1 MPAELTFYNYS
12 IHFLLLSYIIGVLI
26 VLLSNR
32 VSREKIAISIKI
44 LSYILLWSISLILF
58 MGGYI
63 DKISLLFGSISFFVA
78 IPISIYTIRYTTI
91 GKYPRTL
98 SFTID
103 LFSILLITAFISPN
117 ILFFAISWTLAEFVG
132 FYLVSLGEEHSIEG
146 STRASKR
153 FLLVSAATFEL
164 TLFTMIYVSVF
175 MLVSALAT
183 QLHVLDVLLKPYWE
197 LGAVETPLYL
207 APLLLVG
214 FIAKAAQAPPHFWL
228 PDAHSVAPAPAS
240 ALLSGVMTAMG
251 IYGILRVSMIA
262 SIGHDIIA
270 YTLIVIGLISII
282 YGGLQS
288 YVQRDGKRLL
298 AYSTIAGNGFSMA
311 ILGYYLLHGGTDVF
325 AALILS
331 VAAHSGY
338 KATLFLDIG
347 LAEQVTGLRLIHRL
361 RGLVKILPYS
371 VLAGYLALFS
381 IMGIPPTAGFISKL
395 LAVFSAI
402 NGFPSIPCILLILS
416 VVSAIVT
423 SILIGLRY
431 IRIYYGEPVLLYDD
445 NQRIEHVRI
454 MEYCTL
460 ALSSSSLIFPLVII
474 LLYLKPMI
482 YMILYMVSI
491 PPLLVLIYSLYVTA
505 KRT

>member
-1 MPAELTFYNYS
+1 MSAELTHYNS
-12 IHFLLLSYIIGVLI
+12 IYFLLFSYIIGVLI
-26 VLLSNR
+26 ILLSNR
-32 VSREKIAISIKI
+32 VSKEKTIISIKI
-44 LSYILLWSISLILF
+44 LSYILLWTISLVLF
-58 MGGYI
+58 MSSYI
-63 DKISLLFGSISFFVA
+63 DKISLVFGSISFFIV
-78 IPISIYTIRYTTI
+78 IPVSIYTIRYTTI
-91 GKYPRTL
+91 GKYPRNL

-117 ILFFAISWTLAEFVG
+117 ILFFAISWTLAEFIG

-153 FLLVSAATFEL
+153 FLLMSAATFEL

-175 MLVSALAT
+175 MLVSTLAT
-183 QLHVLDVLLKPYWE
+183 QLNILDVLLKPYWE
-197 LGAVETPLYL
+197 LGAAETPLYL

-214 FIAKAAQAPPHFWL
+214 FIAKSAQVPLHFWL

-262 SIGHDIIA
+262 SIGYDVIA
-270 YTLIVIGLISII
+270 YTLMFIGLISII

-298 AYSTIAGNGFSMA
+298 AYSTIAGNGFSIA
-311 ILGYYLLHGGTDVF
+311 ILGYYLLHGGTEVF
-325 AALILS
+325 TALILS
-331 VAAHSGY
+331 VAAHAGY

-347 LAEQVTGLRLIHRL
+347 LAEQVTGLRFIHRL

-402 NGFPSIPCILLILS
+402 TGFPSISCILLILS
-416 VVSAIVT
+416 IVSAIVT

-431 IRIYYGEPVLLYDD
+431 IRIYYGEPVLLYSNPRTDH
-445 NQRIEHVRI
+445 IRI

-460 ALSSSSLIFPLVII
+460 VLSSSNLIFPLII
-474 LLYLKPMI
+474 LLYLEPMI
-482 YMILYMVSI
+482 YMILYVVSI
-491 PPLLVLIYSLYVTA
+491 PPLLVLIYSLYVMA